1 LKQITKLDL
10 DKKEIN
16 NNQIDLLMI
25 LMSNNYPIEL
35 ETKLYSLKEG
45 ETFSLKR
52 PIKKIKKIIKK
63 GLEIMSENNEKNKTK
78 NIIEYNKSRYND
90 VITDIKSPC
99 VNDNCLLITNMN
111 NYSYFNERSKS
122 IHRFSTF
129 HYAVDGKN
137 INNK

>member
-111 NYSYFNERSKS
+111 NYSYFNEKSKS
-122 IHRFSTF
+122 IHRFSSF